1 MSRSF
6 FTTMCATKFSEV
18 DYDCYFYGGLPAYLE
33 EPWKPQCR
41 TLYGRIVINAESN
54 LTEARLEELFRNI
67 TSVVGKV
74 AVEQTLLKRLT
85 FLKNVAAFSTLAIS
99 ENALLTQLSLDKL
112 NSSDGKIVVVRNPLL
127 NMSKL
132 CDRMDKISNGYRM
145 IAGNKADCG
154 ESSTG

>member
-1 MSRSF
+1 
-6 FTTMCATKFSEV
+6 MCATKFSEV

-85 FLKNVAAFSTLAIS
+85 FLKNVAAFSS
-99 ENALLTQLSLDKL
+99 FDEDS
-112 NSSDGKIVVVRNPLL
+112 PF
-127 NMSKL
+127 
-132 CDRMDKISNGYRM
+132 
-145 IAGNKADCG
+145 
-154 ESSTG
+154 

>member
-1 MSRSF
+1 MSIKRPKHEAPK
-6 FTTMCATKFSEV
+6 TTFP
-18 DYDCYFYGGLPAYLE
+18 G
-33 EPWKPQCR
+33 
-41 TLYGRIVINAESN
+41 
-54 LTEARLEELFRNI
+54 
-67 TSVVGKV
+67 
-74 AVEQTLLKRLT
+74 
-85 FLKNVAAFSTLAIS
+85 TLAIS